1 MLFVCGVDLSKTT
14 NGERKSADRYGNQL
28 PASANAKV
36 DQACRQGKKNPE
48 SLLCKRD
55 VSGRFIIGH
64 LLTMDE

>member
-1 MLFVCGVDLSKTT
+1 M
-14 NGERKSADRYGNQL
+14 GERKSADRYGNQL